1 MTKTKY
7 YALPVTALILAN
19 ILWGTNGF
27 LIKMSVE
34 SIPVTVQASIRF
46 IIAGLLLLPLAIR
59 MWKPMNSSD
68 TIRLIASSL
77 LFVTVSTG
85 FFNYG
90 LSLTTASNTAVIQL
104 LSPVLLCILAVFV
117 LKEKL
122 QVKVV
127 IGVSLSVIAAYI
139 IIGQSW
145 RVGSGDEL
153 LGDALIVLSVVSGA
167 AATIINKPLTKR
179 IHAIQLTTLSFLI
192 GILPMAAYALTQ
204 VSSWDIAETTDRSW
218 TAVAI
223 SIVVII
229 LANVLFFYAL
239 SSKTVQSVS
248 VYSYLMLPVAVIGA
262 WFTLGERPT
271 VLFFVGGVLMIIGVY
286 IVESRR
292 IVIKNKML

>member
-292 IVIKNKML
+292 MVIKNKML